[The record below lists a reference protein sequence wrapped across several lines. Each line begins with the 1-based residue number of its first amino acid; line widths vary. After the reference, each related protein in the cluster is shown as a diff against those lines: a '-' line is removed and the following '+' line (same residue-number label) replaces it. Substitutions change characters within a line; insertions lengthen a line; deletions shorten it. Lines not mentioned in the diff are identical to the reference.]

1 MSKPNKEQA
10 LQSFWASFNIP
21 AYDESTV
28 PDGAE
33 LPYITYSVSI
43 NDFKVP
49 VVMTANI
56 WYKDTSWS
64 DITAK
69 YNEIADAIGIGG
81 KMIPYEE
88 GAIWLYKG
96 SPFAQRVRDEDDMIR
111 RIYLN
116 IEAEYIGK

>member
-1 MSKPNKEQA
+1 MNKEQA
-10 LQSFWASFNIP
+10 LQSFWASFTIP

-28 PDGAE
+28 PDDAQ

-43 NDFKVP
+43 NDFKNP
-49 VVMTANI
+49 VVMTANL
-56 WYKDTSWS
+56 WYRDTSWNA
-64 DITAK
+64 ITAK
-69 YNEIADAIGIGG
+69 FAEIESALGIGG
-81 KMIPYEE
+81 KVLHYED
-88 GAIWLYKG
+88 GALWLYKG

>member
-1 MSKPNKEQA
+1 MSRVNKEQA
-10 LQSFWASFNIP
+10 LQSFWASFTIP

-28 PDGAE
+28 PDGAK

-56 WYKDTSWS
+56 WYRDTSWN
-64 DITAK
+64 DITNK
-69 YNEIADAIGIGG
+69 YIEIENAIGMGG
-81 KMIPYEE
+81 KMIPYED

-116 IEAEYIGK
+116 VEAEYIGK

>member
-1 MSKPNKEQA
+1 MSRVNKEQA

-28 PDGAE
+28 PDGAK

-56 WYKDTSWS
+56 WYRDTSWG
-64 DITAK
+64 DITSK